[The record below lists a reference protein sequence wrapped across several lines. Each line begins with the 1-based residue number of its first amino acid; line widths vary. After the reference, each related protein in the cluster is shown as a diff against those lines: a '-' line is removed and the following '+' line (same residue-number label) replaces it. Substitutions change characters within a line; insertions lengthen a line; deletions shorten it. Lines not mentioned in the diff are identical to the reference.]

1 MALIQNN
8 GTEVSKDFYKALR
21 SGNRAALAARAD
33 LREVLT
39 VRPYKRA
46 YGFSIQERAR
56 VKL

>member
-8 GTEVSKDFYKALR
+8 GKEVSIAFYKALR
-21 SGNRAALAARAD
+21 SGNKAALSARRQ
-33 LREVLT
+33 LREVLE

-56 VKL
+56 VKF